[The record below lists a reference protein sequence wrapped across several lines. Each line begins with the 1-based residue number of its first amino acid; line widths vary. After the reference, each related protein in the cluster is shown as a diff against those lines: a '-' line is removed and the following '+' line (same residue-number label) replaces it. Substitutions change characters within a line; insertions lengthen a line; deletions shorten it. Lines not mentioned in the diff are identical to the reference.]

1 MVNECTSLRADPIGG
16 EGGSNEPGHSGHGAH
31 KTIGTEKAVPDDL
44 SEAERAVWRD
54 PELLA
59 RIEAVL
65 DDPSLAVPLD
75 ETALNPN
82 AATDRTDTPS
92 GRPEP

>member
-1 MVNECTSLRADPIGG
+1 MSEYTSLRAASTAD
-16 EGGSNEPGHSGHGAH
+16 EGGSSEPGHSGHGAH
-31 KTIGTEKAVPDDL
+31 KTIRTEKTVPEDL

-82 AATDRTDTPS
+82 TATDRTDTPP

>member
-1 MVNECTSLRADPIGG
+1 MSEYTSLRAAPTAG
-16 EGGSNEPGHSGHGAH
+16 EGDPSEPGHSGHGTH
-31 KTIGTEKAVPDDL
+31 ETIRAEKAVPDDL

-82 AATDRTDTPS
+82 TATDRTDTPS

>member
-1 MVNECTSLRADPIGG
+1 MSEHASLAGAPTAG
-16 EGGSNEPGHSGHGAH
+16 EGGSSEPGHSGHGAH
-31 KTIGTEKAVPDDL
+31 RTIRAEKAVPDDL

-65 DDPSLAVPLD
+65 DDPSHAVLLD

-82 AATDRTDTPS
+82 TARDRTDLPS
-92 GRPEP
+92 GRQEP

>member
-1 MVNECTSLRADPIGG
+1 MSEYTSVRAAPTAD
-16 EGGSNEPGHSGHGAH
+16 EGGASEPVHSGH
-31 KTIGTEKAVPDDL
+31 KTIRTVKAVPDDL
-44 SEAERAVWRD
+44 SEAERAVWGD

-65 DDPSLAVPLD
+65 DDPSLAVALD

-82 AATDRTDTPS
+82 TATDRTDTPS

>member
-1 MVNECTSLRADPIGG
+1 MIYRMTMSFFRAPAPTRPATNQLA
-16 EGGSNEPGHSGHGAH
+16 SAKPLTN
-31 KTIGTEKAVPDDL
+31 
-44 SEAERAVWRD
+44 AEEAVWGD

-65 DDPSLAVPLD
+65 DDPSLAVALD

-82 AATDRTDTPS
+82 TATDRTDTPS

>member
-1 MVNECTSLRADPIGG
+1 MSEYTSLRAAPTAG
-16 EGGSNEPGHSGHGAH
+16 EGGASEPGHSGQ
-31 KTIGTEKAVPDDL
+31 KTIRTVKAVPDDL
-44 SEAERAVWRD
+44 SEAERAVWGD

-65 DDPSLAVPLD
+65 DDPSLAVALD

-82 AATDRTDTPS
+82 TATDRTDTPS

>member
-1 MVNECTSLRADPIGG
+1 MSEYASIGAAPIAG
-16 EGGSNEPGHSGHGAH
+16 EGGASEPGHSGHGAH
-31 KTIGTEKAVPDDL
+31 QAIRAEKAVPDDL

>member
-1 MVNECTSLRADPIGG
+1 MSEYISLTASPIPG
-16 EGGSNEPGHSGHGAH
+16 EGGASESGHPGHGAH
-31 KTIGTEKAVPDDL
+31 ETIRTEKAVPDDL
-44 SEAERAVWRD
+44 SEAERAVWGD

-65 DDPSLAVPLD
+65 DDPSLAVALD
-75 ETALNPN
+75 ETALSPN
-82 AATDRTDTPS
+82 TATGRTDTPS

>member
-1 MVNECTSLRADPIGG
+1 MSECASLTAAPTAG
-16 EGGSNEPGHSGHGAH
+16 EGGASEPGHSGHGAH
-31 KTIGTEKAVPDDL
+31 KAIRTVKAVPDDL
-44 SEAERAVWRD
+44 SEAEEAVWGD

-65 DDPSLAVPLD
+65 DDPSLAVALD
-75 ETALNPN
+75 ETALNSN
-82 AATDRTDTPS
+82 TATDRTDTPS

>member
-1 MVNECTSLRADPIGG
+1 MSEYTSLRAAPTAG
-16 EGGSNEPGHSGHGAH
+16 EGGASEPGQSGHGAH
-31 KTIGTEKAVPDDL
+31 KTIRTVKAVPDDL
-44 SEAERAVWRD
+44 SEAERAVWGD

-65 DDPSLAVPLD
+65 DDPSLAVALD

-82 AATDRTDTPS
+82 TATDRTDTPS

>member
-1 MVNECTSLRADPIGG
+1 MNEYTFLRAAPTAS
-16 EGGSNEPGHSGHGAH
+16 ERGSSEPRHSGPGNHE
-31 KTIGTEKAVPDDL
+31 TIRTEETVPDDL

-59 RIEAVL
+59 RLEAVL

-82 AATDRTDTPS
+82 PATERTDTPS
-92 GRPEP
+92 RRQEP